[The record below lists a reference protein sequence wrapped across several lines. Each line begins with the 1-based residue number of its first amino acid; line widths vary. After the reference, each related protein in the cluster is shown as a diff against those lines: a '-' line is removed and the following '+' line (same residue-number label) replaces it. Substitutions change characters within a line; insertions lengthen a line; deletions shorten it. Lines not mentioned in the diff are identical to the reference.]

1 MCGSVFIAVLKIT
14 LKTDRTFSCV
24 SADLSSK
31 SATLLYG
38 LIAGDISIPSQD
50 SFNFV
55 GLSCDFYA
63 ISKQDKP
70 QGARLRYKSLIGL
83 S

>member
-1 MCGSVFIAVLKIT
+1 MLKIA
-14 LKTDRTFSCV
+14 LKTDRLLGCV

-31 SATLLYG
+31 SATLLYA
-38 LIAGDISIPSQD
+38 LIAGDISILSQD

-55 GLSCDFYA
+55 GLSCDFYT

-70 QGARLRYKSLIGL
+70 QGAQLRYRSLIGL